1 MRKKET
7 LSNCSSE
14 WMNSTTHFGGNM
26 MKFMKSKMS
35 PAERAQ
41 LENAIA
47 ANRKQAATIDYNI
60 MMGNLEDPEEMKEEE
75 EDE

>member
-1 MRKKET
+1 
-7 LSNCSSE
+7 
-14 WMNSTTHFGGNM
+14 M